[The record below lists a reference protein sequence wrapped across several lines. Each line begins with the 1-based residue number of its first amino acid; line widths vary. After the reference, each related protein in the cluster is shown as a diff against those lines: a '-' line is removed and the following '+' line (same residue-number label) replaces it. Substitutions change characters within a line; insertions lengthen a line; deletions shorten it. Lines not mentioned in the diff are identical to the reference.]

1 MRYAALF
8 NSKWWLA
15 GVLLPCAAV
24 SLGCQGTVQDTHRNG
39 AGGSGQ
45 GPGAG
50 GASAT
55 GTAGTGVSNA
65 PCTGATDPRM
75 VVAPQRII
83 NLTNAEVL
91 NTVRYLTDAT
101 EATMLQSSGNLGSL
115 DEKDRRFPPLS
126 GPSENTTISDSGT
139 WQSLDNAAQHV
150 MAYVGTN
157 FARLTGCT
165 TATDACA
172 TTYLSSFAT
181 KAYRRKLTA
190 AEQSRVTALYNKLK
204 SQTVNGYTVT
214 ATVQEATQYAVYAIL
229 SSPQMLWRWELGD
242 PNLAAASGSP
252 PGIPLTDSELATH
265 LAFFLTD
272 QPPDDTLLNL
282 ADGGQLRANLTA
294 QVDRLMATQA
304 ARDWLRTI
312 MSTWFLLNQLHAVD
326 TVVDTAKF
334 PIFSVGLLNDMAT
347 EANKFLDNVL
357 WNGNLTDILLSRTTY
372 LNTGL
377 AASIYNVPAPAGATS
392 TNFAQVTLPSDQR
405 AGILTNAAF
414 ITRAARSDEGSV
426 VARGKAIAGAIFCTP
441 PPPPPPEVSAPGGPL
456 DQAKAMF
463 STQTVQ
469 QQVAYRKAIPLCGG
483 CHASF
488 DPYGLVLDYYDN
500 IGRYRTID
508 DRGGPVD
515 GHTNLPQSLGGAL
528 VNNAIDVANIIGNS
542 PAFTNCMATTVLQ
555 YAMVDYSAPVQLPL
569 PPGQPGCAAADVVA
583 KYNAGGAKT
592 FAALVRAAAGSPAFV
607 LRARTN

>member
-8 NSKWWLA
+8 DSKWWLA
-15 GVLLPCAAV
+15 GLLPLCAAV
-24 SLGCQGTVQDTHRNG
+24 TLGCQGTVHDNRT
-39 AGGSGQ
+39 
-45 GPGAG
+45 GAG
-50 GASAT
+50 GAAQP
-55 GTAGTGVSNA
+55 GTGGSSSTGMAGATVDHS
-65 PCTGATDPRM
+65 PCTGPTDPRM

-91 NTVRYLTDAT
+91 NTVRYLTDDT
-101 EATMLQSSGNLGSL
+101 EATMLQSSGNIGSL
-115 DEKDRRFPPLS
+115 NEKDRRFPPLA
-126 GPSENTTISDSGT
+126 GASENTSISDSGT

-150 MAYVGTN
+150 MGYIGTN

-172 TTYLSSFAT
+172 MTYLNSFAA
-181 KAYRRKLTA
+181 KAYRRKLTS
-190 AEQSRVTALYNKLK
+190 AEQGRVTALYNKLK
-204 SQTVNGYTVT
+204 SQTVNGYQIT
-214 ATVQEATQYAVYAIL
+214 ATVQEATQYTVYAIL
-229 SSPQMLWRWELGD
+229 SAPQMLWRWELGD
-242 PNLAAASGSP
+242 PSLPVASGLP
-252 PGIPLTDSELATH
+252 AGIPLTDSELATH
-265 LAFFLTD
+265 LSFFLTD

-282 ADGGQLRANLTA
+282 AGNGQLRTNLQA
-294 QVDRLMATQA
+294 QVDRLLATQA
-304 ARDWLRTI
+304 SKDWLRTI

-334 PIFSVGLLNDMAT
+334 PIFNVNLLNDMAT
-347 EANKFLDNVL
+347 EANKFLDNAL
-357 WNGNLTDILLSRTTY
+357 WNGNLTDLLLSRTTF

-392 TNFAQVTLPSDQR
+392 TNFVQVTLPADQR

-426 VARGKAIAGAIFCTP
+426 VARGKAIAGTIFCTP
-441 PPPPPPEVSAPGGPL
+441 PPPPPAAVSAPGGPL

-463 STQTVQ
+463 SSQTVQ
-469 QQVAYRKAIPLCGG
+469 QQVAYRKSIPLCGG
-483 CHASF
+483 CHANF

-515 GHTNLPQSLGGAL
+515 GHTNLPQALGGQL

-555 YAMVDYSAPVQLPL
+555 YAMVDYSAPVEVPL
-569 PPGQPGCAAADVVA
+569 PPDQPGCAAADVVA
-583 KYNAGGAKT
+583 KYNAGSAKT

-607 LRARTN
+607 LRNRTN